1 MSCELYASFMKIL
14 LCVFFGLRI
23 GCGVWGLFVFFLV
36 VDDLFLISFV
46 FLLRFCPSMGLMRN
60 S

>member
-23 GCGVWGLFVFFLV
+23 GCGVWGLFVFSFLGV
-36 VDDLFLISFV
+36 GDLFLVNYQSI
-46 FLLRFCPSMGLMRN
+46 L
-60 S
+60 